1 MLQSSCIYRPS
12 NQKTEKAQLR
22 RYTVLFRFF
31 LVIFLFHAE
40 MCMGYFR
47 TMCAWESET
56 VFPTLTD
63 IFQSPLIHISVS
75 WPVMSIILLQI
86 CRVACLPFL
95 WLQETAPQW
104 DAHPAAEAAMSH
116 TSHTWPCFLFTLH
129 VSRQAPPL
137 LHLPNLGTT
146 TWWTPLAFCSD
157 QLTIKKNQHHDHLS
171 WGKMLLSP
179 KPTFSL
185 KSVLSCQ
192 FLSSALDVDTSRILQ
207 LILLCLFDNS
217 FQISKTKHI

>member
-1 MLQSSCIYRPS
+1 MSATNVTSTSQ
-12 NQKTEKAQLR
+12 QLR
-22 RYTVLFRFF
+22 YCKLGNYFSIAKSKRTKVLSHVAKQLHIQTIKSEDWESTVKKIHSAL
-31 LVIFLFHAE
+31 LIFLGYIFIPCRDVHGILQDDV
-40 MCMGYFR
+40 CMR
-47 TMCAWESET
+47 ESET
-56 VFPTLTD
+56 VFRTLTD

-157 QLTIKKNQHHDHLS
+157 QLTIKKN
-171 WGKMLLSP
+171 
-179 KPTFSL
+179 
-185 KSVLSCQ
+185 
-192 FLSSALDVDTSRILQ
+192 
-207 LILLCLFDNS
+207 
-217 FQISKTKHI
+217 